1 MSGYYNDI
9 QSTDEV
15 LKDGWLST
23 GDLGFFDY
31 NNILYIVGRKKET
44 IIVNGQNFHPFDLEN
59 CVLEKFGLSIEK
71 LYLHLFILLQKI
83 VKLYFISLYYQEK
96 CRKNK

>member
-31 NNILYIVGRKKET
+31 NNILYIVGRK
-44 IIVNGQNFHPFDLEN
+44 
-59 CVLEKFGLSIEK
+59 
-71 LYLHLFILLQKI
+71 
-83 VKLYFISLYYQEK
+83 
-96 CRKNK
+96 RKQL

>member
-23 GDLGFFDY
+23 GDLGFL
-31 NNILYIVGRKKET
+31 IIT
-44 IIVNGQNFHPFDLEN
+44 IF
-59 CVLEKFGLSIEK
+59 
-71 LYLHLFILLQKI
+71 FI
-83 VKLYFISLYYQEK
+83 
-96 CRKNK
+96 